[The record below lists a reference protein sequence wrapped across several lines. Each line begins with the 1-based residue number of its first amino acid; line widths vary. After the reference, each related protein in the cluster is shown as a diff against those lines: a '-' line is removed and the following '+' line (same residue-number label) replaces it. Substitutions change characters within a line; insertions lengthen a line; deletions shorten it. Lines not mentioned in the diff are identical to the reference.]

1 MNEQSTYDVAII
13 GGGPAGYTAGI
24 YAARA
29 SLNAAVFEQ
38 GMPGGQIA
46 TSDTIDNYPAFPS
59 ISGAELGMKMQEHSE
74 QAGAQTIYE
83 MVNNVHIDETGEFD
97 VETDSATYHAR
108 SLIVATGARP
118 RLAGFKGENDYRGRG
133 ISYFATCAGIFYRGK
148 DLFVVGGGNSAVEEA
163 MFLAKIAKHVTMVVR
178 KNHFRASRGMVSRL
192 LEHDNVSVRF
202 NTSINEV
209 TGGTLLNRI
218 EFVDTTNGESR
229 VEELPEGSFG
239 IFVFT
244 GNDPVVDLVKDY
256 VDLGS
261 DGGVITDDSMMT
273 KTPGLFCVGDMRTKQ
288 LRQVITAAADGAI
301 AGTAA
306 YRYLEQSD

>member
-83 MVNNVHIDETGEFD
+83 MVNNVHIDEKGEFD

-133 ISYFATCAGIFYRGK
+133 ISYCATCDGMFYRGK

-218 EFVDTTNGESR
+218 EFIDTTSGESR

-306 YRYLEQSD
+306 YRYLEQLD

>member
-83 MVNNVHIDETGEFD
+83 LVNNVHIDETGEFD

-133 ISYFATCAGIFYRGK
+133 ISYCATCDGMFYRGK

-163 MFLAKIAKHVTMVVR
+163 IFLAKIAKNVTMVVR

-202 NTSINEV
+202 NTSIKEV

-218 EFVDTTNGESR
+218 EFIDTTNGESR

-306 YRYLEQSD
+306 YRYLEQLD

>member
-133 ISYFATCAGIFYRGK
+133 ISYCATCDGMFYRGK

-218 EFVDTTNGESR
+218 EFIDTTNGESR

-306 YRYLEQSD
+306 YRYLDQLD

>member
-29 SLNAAVFEQ
+29 SLNTAVFEQ

-59 ISGAELGMKMQEHSE
+59 ISGAELGMKMQDHSE

-97 VETDSATYHAR
+97 VETVSATYHAR

-133 ISYFATCAGIFYRGK
+133 ISYCATCDGMFYRGK

-163 MFLAKIAKHVTMVVR
+163 IFLSKIAKNVTMVVR

-202 NTSINEV
+202 NTSIKEV

-218 EFVDTTNGESR
+218 EFIDTTNGESR

-244 GNDPVVDLVKDY
+244 GNDPVVDLVKNY

-306 YRYLEQSD
+306 YRYLEQLD

>member
-133 ISYFATCAGIFYRGK
+133 ISYCATCDGMFYRGK

-218 EFVDTTNGESR
+218 EFIDTTNGESR
-229 VEELPEGSFG
+229 VEELPEESFG

>member
-133 ISYFATCAGIFYRGK
+133 ISYCATCDGMFYRGK

-218 EFVDTTNGESR
+218 EFIDTTNGESR

-244 GNDPVVDLVKDY
+244 GNDPLVDLVKDY

-306 YRYLEQSD
+306 YRYLEQLD

>member
-118 RLAGFKGENDYRGRG
+118 RLAGFKGENDYRDRG
-133 ISYFATCAGIFYRGK
+133 ISYCATCDGMFYRGK

-218 EFVDTTNGESR
+218 EFIDTTNGESR

>member
-83 MVNNVHIDETGEFD
+83 MVINVHIDETGEFD

-133 ISYFATCAGIFYRGK
+133 ISYCATCDGMFYRGK

-218 EFVDTTNGESR
+218 EFIDTTNGESR

>member
-59 ISGAELGMKMQEHSE
+59 ISGAELGMKMQDHSE

-97 VETDSATYHAR
+97 IETDSATYHAR

-133 ISYFATCAGIFYRGK
+133 ISYCATCDGMFYRGK

-163 MFLAKIAKHVTMVVR
+163 IFLAKIAKNVTMVVR

-202 NTSINEV
+202 NTSIKEV

-218 EFVDTTNGESR
+218 EFIDTTNGESR

-301 AGTAA
+301 AGSAA
-306 YRYLEQSD
+306 YRYLEQLD

>member
-29 SLNAAVFEQ
+29 SLNTAVFEQ

-59 ISGAELGMKMQEHSE
+59 ISGAELGMKMQDHSE

-97 VETDSATYHAR
+97 VETVSATYHAR

-133 ISYFATCAGIFYRGK
+133 ISYCATCDGMFYRGK

-202 NTSINEV
+202 NTSIKEV

-218 EFVDTTNGESR
+218 EFIDTTNGESR

-306 YRYLEQSD
+306 YRYLEQLD

>member
-83 MVNNVHIDETGEFD
+83 MVNNVHIDETGDFD

-133 ISYFATCAGIFYRGK
+133 ISYCATCDGMFYRGK

-218 EFVDTTNGESR
+218 EFIDTTNGESR

>member
-118 RLAGFKGENDYRGRG
+118 RLAGFKVKMTIAAGASL
-133 ISYFATCAGIFYRGK
+133 IAQHATVMFYRGK
-148 DLFVVGGGNSAVEEA
+148 STYLCGRRKLSCRGSDV
-163 MFLAKIAKHVTMVVR
+163 LAKIAKHVTMVVR
-178 KNHFRASRGMVSRL
+178 KKVI
-192 LEHDNVSVRF
+192 LEHLGGYGSLGYLSMITFQFALTHPSMRLPAARF
-202 NTSINEV
+202 LIV
-209 TGGTLLNRI
+209 
-218 EFVDTTNGESR
+218 
-229 VEELPEGSFG
+229 
-239 IFVFT
+239 
-244 GNDPVVDLVKDY
+244 
-256 VDLGS
+256 
-261 DGGVITDDSMMT
+261 
-273 KTPGLFCVGDMRTKQ
+273 
-288 LRQVITAAADGAI
+288 
-301 AGTAA
+301 
-306 YRYLEQSD
+306 

>member
-29 SLNAAVFEQ
+29 SLNTAVFEQ

-59 ISGAELGMKMQEHSE
+59 VSGAELGMKMQDHSE

-97 VETDSATYHAR
+97 VETVSATYHAR

-133 ISYFATCAGIFYRGK
+133 ISYCATCDGMFYRGK

-163 MFLAKIAKHVTMVVR
+163 IFLSKIAKNVTMVVR

-202 NTSINEV
+202 NTSIKEV

-218 EFVDTTNGESR
+218 EFIDTTNGESR

-273 KTPGLFCVGDMRTKQ
+273 KTPGLFCVGDMRTNQ

-306 YRYLEQSD
+306 YRYLEQLD

>member
-46 TSDTIDNYPAFPS
+46 TSDTIDNYLAFPS

-83 MVNNVHIDETGEFD
+83 MVNNVHIDEKGEFD

-133 ISYFATCAGIFYRGK
+133 ISYCATCDGMFYRGK

-218 EFVDTTNGESR
+218 EFIDTTNGESR

>member
-83 MVNNVHIDETGEFD
+83 MVNNVHVDETGEFD

-133 ISYFATCAGIFYRGK
+133 ISYCATCDGMFYRGK

-218 EFVDTTNGESR
+218 EFIDTTNGESR

>member
-29 SLNAAVFEQ
+29 SLNTAVFEQ

-59 ISGAELGMKMQEHSE
+59 ISGAELGMKMQDHSE

-97 VETDSATYHAR
+97 VETVSATYHAR

-133 ISYFATCAGIFYRGK
+133 ISYCATCDGMFYRGK

-163 MFLAKIAKHVTMVVR
+163 FFLSKIAKNVTMVVR

-202 NTSINEV
+202 NTSIKEV

-218 EFVDTTNGESR
+218 EFIDTTNGESR

-306 YRYLEQSD
+306 YRYLEQLD

>member
-83 MVNNVHIDETGEFD
+83 MVNNVHIDEKGEFD

-133 ISYFATCAGIFYRGK
+133 ISYCATCDGMFYRGK

-178 KNHFRASRGMVSRL
+178 KNHFSASRGMVSRL

-218 EFVDTTNGESR
+218 EFIDTTNGESR

>member
-1 MNEQSTYDVAII
+1 
-13 GGGPAGYTAGI
+13 
-24 YAARA
+24 
-29 SLNAAVFEQ
+29 
-38 GMPGGQIA
+38 
-46 TSDTIDNYPAFPS
+46 
-59 ISGAELGMKMQEHSE
+59 
-74 QAGAQTIYE
+74 
-83 MVNNVHIDETGEFD
+83 
-97 VETDSATYHAR
+97 
-108 SLIVATGARP
+108 
-118 RLAGFKGENDYRGRG
+118 
-133 ISYFATCAGIFYRGK
+133 
-148 DLFVVGGGNSAVEEA
+148 

-218 EFVDTTNGESR
+218 EFIDTTNGESR

>member
-83 MVNNVHIDETGEFD
+83 MVNNVHIDEKGEFD

-118 RLAGFKGENDYRGRG
+118 RLAGFKGENDYCGRG
-133 ISYFATCAGIFYRGK
+133 ISYCATCDGMFYRGK

-178 KNHFRASRGMVSRL
+178 KKHFRASRGMVSRL

-218 EFVDTTNGESR
+218 EFIDTTNGESR

>member
-46 TSDTIDNYPAFPS
+46 TSDTIDNYSAFPS

-74 QAGAQTIYE
+74 QAGAQTIYG

-97 VETDSATYHAR
+97 FETDSATYHAR

-133 ISYFATCAGIFYRGK
+133 ISYCATCDGMFYRGK

-218 EFVDTTNGESR
+218 EFIDTTNGESR

>member
-133 ISYFATCAGIFYRGK
+133 ISYCATCDGMFYRGK

-218 EFVDTTNGESR
+218 EFIDTTNGESR

-244 GNDPVVDLVKDY
+244 GDDPVVDLVKDY

>member
-133 ISYFATCAGIFYRGK
+133 ISYCATCDGMFYRGK

-218 EFVDTTNGESR
+218 EFIDTTNGESR

-288 LRQVITAAADGAI
+288 LRRVITAAEDGAI

>member
-133 ISYFATCAGIFYRGK
+133 ISYCATCDGMFYRGK

-218 EFVDTTNGESR
+218 EFIDTTNGESR

-244 GNDPVVDLVKDY
+244 GNDPVVDLAKDY

>member
-118 RLAGFKGENDYRGRG
+118 RLAGFKGEKDYRGRG
-133 ISYFATCAGIFYRGK
+133 ISYCATCDGMFYRGK

-218 EFVDTTNGESR
+218 EFIDTTNGESR

-306 YRYLEQSD
+306 YRYLEQLD

>member
-83 MVNNVHIDETGEFD
+83 MVNNVHIDEKGEFD

-133 ISYFATCAGIFYRGK
+133 ISYCATCDGMFYRGK

-218 EFVDTTNGESR
+218 EFIDTTNGESR

>member
-133 ISYFATCAGIFYRGK
+133 ISYCATCDGLFYRGK

-218 EFVDTTNGESR
+218 EFIDTTNGESR

>member
-83 MVNNVHIDETGEFD
+83 MVNNVHIDETWEFD

-133 ISYFATCAGIFYRGK
+133 ISYCATCDGMFYRGK

-218 EFVDTTNGESR
+218 EFIDTTNGESR

-306 YRYLEQSD
+306 YRYLEQLD

>member
-74 QAGAQTIYE
+74 RAGAQTIYE

-97 VETDSATYHAR
+97 VETVSATYHAR

-133 ISYFATCAGIFYRGK
+133 ISYCATCDGMFYRGK

-163 MFLAKIAKHVTMVVR
+163 IFLSKIAKNVTMVVR

-202 NTSINEV
+202 NTSIKEV

-218 EFVDTTNGESR
+218 EFIDTTNGESR

-306 YRYLEQSD
+306 YRYLEQLD

>member
-133 ISYFATCAGIFYRGK
+133 ISYCATCDGMFYRGK

-218 EFVDTTNGESR
+218 EFIDTTNGESR
-229 VEELPEGSFG
+229 VEKLPEGSFG

>member
-133 ISYFATCAGIFYRGK
+133 ISYCATCDGMFYRGK

-178 KNHFRASRGMVSRL
+178 KNLFRASRGMVSRL

-218 EFVDTTNGESR
+218 EFIDTTNGESR

-306 YRYLEQSD
+306 YRYLEQLD

>member
-133 ISYFATCAGIFYRGK
+133 ISYCATCDGMFYRGK

-202 NTSINEV
+202 NTSITEV

-218 EFVDTTNGESR
+218 EFIDTTNGESR

>member
-133 ISYFATCAGIFYRGK
+133 ISYCATCDGMFYRGK

-218 EFVDTTNGESR
+218 EFIDTTNGESR

-273 KTPGLFCVGDMRTKQ
+273 KTPGLFCVGDMCTKQ

-306 YRYLEQSD
+306 YRYLEQLD

>member
-97 VETDSATYHAR
+97 VETDSATYHTR

-133 ISYFATCAGIFYRGK
+133 ISYCATCDGMFYRGK

-218 EFVDTTNGESR
+218 EFIDTTNGESI

-306 YRYLEQSD
+306 YRYLEQLD

>member
-24 YAARA
+24 YATRA

-133 ISYFATCAGIFYRGK
+133 ISYCATCDGMFYRGK

-218 EFVDTTNGESR
+218 EFIDTTNGESR

>member
-29 SLNAAVFEQ
+29 SLNTAVFEQ

-59 ISGAELGMKMQEHSE
+59 ISGAELGMKMQDHSE

-97 VETDSATYHAR
+97 VETVSATYHAR

-133 ISYFATCAGIFYRGK
+133 ISYCATCDGVFYRGK

-202 NTSINEV
+202 NTSITEV

-218 EFVDTTNGESR
+218 EFIDTTNGESR

>member
-83 MVNNVHIDETGEFD
+83 MVNNVHIDEKGEFD

-133 ISYFATCAGIFYRGK
+133 ISYCATCDGMFYRGK

-218 EFVDTTNGESR
+218 EFIDTTNGESR

-306 YRYLEQSD
+306 YRYLEQLD

>member
-83 MVNNVHIDETGEFD
+83 MVNNVYIDETGEFD

-133 ISYFATCAGIFYRGK
+133 ISYCATCDGMFYRGK

-218 EFVDTTNGESR
+218 EFIDTTNGESR

>member
-83 MVNNVHIDETGEFD
+83 MVNNVHIDEKGEFD
-97 VETDSATYHAR
+97 VETDSATYHAQ

-133 ISYFATCAGIFYRGK
+133 ISYCATCDGMFYRGK
-148 DLFVVGGGNSAVEEA
+148 DLFVVGSGNSAVEEA

-218 EFVDTTNGESR
+218 EFIDTTNGESR